1 MRTKIIVTSGVSAIL
16 LISLCLIIVKF
27 ACAPIQTNVFLP
39 APDSAICGAPYKDEH
54 ILSNNET
61 RDIFESFMM
70 LMQNIED
77 CDAYLTDITQRRV
90 SKYKRDYSWLMLEYN
105 KRRQYVGTLE
115 TQTPLAQTPF
125 TFDSVLLIL
134 QEEHIVVILKK
145 GTRYCGIDKVPKTLH
160 FSSGY
165 ADFRAEVLALVA

>member
-1 MRTKIIVTSGVSAIL
+1 
-16 LISLCLIIVKF
+16 
-27 ACAPIQTNVFLP
+27 
-39 APDSAICGAPYKDEH
+39 
-54 ILSNNET
+54 
-61 RDIFESFMM
+61 
-70 LMQNIED
+70 
-77 CDAYLTDITQRRV
+77 
-90 SKYKRDYSWLMLEYN
+90 MLEYN

-145 GTRYCGIDKVPKTLH
+145 GTRYCGIDKVPKALH